1 MAIRESVASPAAEIP
16 SLGQWTIERILEW
29 SDACGRFLNWEH
41 EHMVRRE
48 PSARDLAE
56 HKQALR
62 WLLQIT
68 RLCHAAVSDPEF
80 PDRSVVK
87 ELHGRLLQLESSWRM
102 FHNAMPKEEAE
113 KLLGDVFPDER

>member
-1 MAIRESVASPAAEIP
+1 MAISESAAGSAVEIP

-29 SDACGRFLNWEH
+29 SASCGRFLDWERQH
-41 EHMVRRE
+41 LILRE
-48 PSARDLAE
+48 PAARDLAE

-68 RLCHAAVSDPEF
+68 RLYHAAVSDPEF
-80 PDRSVVK
+80 PDRSAVK

-102 FHNAMPKEEAE
+102 FHEAMPKAEAE
-113 KLLGDVFPDER
+113 MRLAEVFPDER

>member
-1 MAIRESVASPAAEIP
+1 VAVIESVADSTIVAP
-16 SLGQWTIERILEW
+16 SSERWTVERILEW
-29 SDACGRFLNWEH
+29 SDSCRRFLDWEH
-41 EHMVRRE
+41 EHMIMRE
-48 PSARDLAE
+48 ASPDDQAD

-68 RLCHAAVSDPEF
+68 RLYLAAVSDPEF

-102 FHNAMPKEEAE
+102 FHEAMPKEGAE
-113 KLLGDVFPDER
+113 ELLAEVFPDER